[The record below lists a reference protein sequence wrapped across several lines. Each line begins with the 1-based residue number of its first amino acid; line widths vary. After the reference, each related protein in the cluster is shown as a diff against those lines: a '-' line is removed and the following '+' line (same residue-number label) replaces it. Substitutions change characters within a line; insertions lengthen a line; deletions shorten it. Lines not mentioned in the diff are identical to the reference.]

1 MSNILKIALLASI
14 GGVIGYITNVLAI
27 KLIFRPIEPIKI
39 PILNFEIIGLIPK
52 RRNEISKNIGEIIQE
67 EFLSMDDILSNIMN
81 EDDKEN
87 ITEYIKEKIKNIAQ
101 EKMSFVPFPIR
112 GMIEGYI
119 MDAVDVEV
127 KAAIDELSEDIMN
140 KAKERI
146 NIQEYLDMIKR
157 RKWIIISILLLSLA
171 LGGFRMYQN
180 YVSYVPT
187 YTSSVMV
194 KVDTMKVQKEEAAKE
209 REKESKKGSKK
220 NSKDNTDTSSYG
232 QTANNGTGQ
241 STEGYNLYNYS
252 AIAQDE
258 SIASRYYTYAADSA
272 AYDKVAQV
280 AGVRASKVMSISASQ
295 SEDRLEEINITVTS
309 SDAKSA
315 QLIAAAMPK
324 VYGDLL
330 LKETGIDCVSTVYD
344 ATPGVRSHR
353 RVDTSVPIYGLG
365 GLVIAIFIVLLL
377 EILNTK
383 IITPDDVEKYWELP
397 LLGVVPAFDEG
408 PHSKKK
414 KRK

>member
-1 MSNILKIALLASI
+1 M
-14 GGVIGYITNVLAI
+14 G
-27 KLIFRPIEPIKI
+27 
-39 PILNFEIIGLIPK
+39 
-52 RRNEISKNIGEIIQE
+52 
-67 EFLSMDDILSNIMN
+67 
-81 EDDKEN
+81 
-87 ITEYIKEKIKNIAQ
+87 
-101 EKMSFVPFPIR
+101 
-112 GMIEGYI
+112 
-119 MDAVDVEV
+119 
-127 KAAIDELSEDIMN
+127 
-140 KAKERI
+140 ERI

-157 RKWIIISILLLSLA
+157 RKWIIILIVLLSLA

-280 AGVRASKVMSISASQ
+280 AGVRASKVISISASQ

-344 ATPGVRSHR
+344 ASPGVRSHR
-353 RVDTSVPIYGLG
+353 RVDTSVPRYGLG
-365 GLVIAIFIVLLL
+365 GLVIAIFIVLHL

-397 LLGVVPAFDEG
+397 LLGVVPEFDEG

>member
-1 MSNILKIALLASI
+1 M
-14 GGVIGYITNVLAI
+14 G
-27 KLIFRPIEPIKI
+27 
-39 PILNFEIIGLIPK
+39 
-52 RRNEISKNIGEIIQE
+52 
-67 EFLSMDDILSNIMN
+67 
-81 EDDKEN
+81 
-87 ITEYIKEKIKNIAQ
+87 
-101 EKMSFVPFPIR
+101 
-112 GMIEGYI
+112 
-119 MDAVDVEV
+119 
-127 KAAIDELSEDIMN
+127 
-140 KAKERI
+140 ERI

-209 REKESKKGSKK
+209 REKESKNGSKK
-220 NSKDNTDTSSYG
+220 DSKKKDSDSSSDG
-232 QTANNGTGQ
+232 QTANNGTDQ
-241 STEGYNLYNYS
+241 TTEEYNLYNYS

-353 RVDTSVPIYGLG
+353 RVDTSVPRYGLG

>member
-1 MSNILKIALLASI
+1 M
-14 GGVIGYITNVLAI
+14 G
-27 KLIFRPIEPIKI
+27 
-39 PILNFEIIGLIPK
+39 
-52 RRNEISKNIGEIIQE
+52 
-67 EFLSMDDILSNIMN
+67 
-81 EDDKEN
+81 
-87 ITEYIKEKIKNIAQ
+87 
-101 EKMSFVPFPIR
+101 
-112 GMIEGYI
+112 
-119 MDAVDVEV
+119 
-127 KAAIDELSEDIMN
+127 
-140 KAKERI
+140 ERI

-157 RKWIIISILLLSLA
+157 RKWIIILIVLLSLA

-180 YVSYVPT
+180 YISYVPT

-220 NSKDNTDTSSYG
+220 NSKNNTDTSSDG

-241 STEGYNLYNYS
+241 SNEEYNLYNYS

-353 RVDTSVPIYGLG
+353 RVDTSVPRYGLG

-397 LLGVVPAFDEG
+397 LLGVVPEFDDG

>member
-1 MSNILKIALLASI
+1 M
-14 GGVIGYITNVLAI
+14 G
-27 KLIFRPIEPIKI
+27 
-39 PILNFEIIGLIPK
+39 
-52 RRNEISKNIGEIIQE
+52 
-67 EFLSMDDILSNIMN
+67 
-81 EDDKEN
+81 
-87 ITEYIKEKIKNIAQ
+87 
-101 EKMSFVPFPIR
+101 
-112 GMIEGYI
+112 
-119 MDAVDVEV
+119 
-127 KAAIDELSEDIMN
+127 
-140 KAKERI
+140 ERI

-241 STEGYNLYNYS
+241 STDGYNLYNYS

-295 SEDRLEEINITVTS
+295 SENRLEEINITVTS

-353 RVDTSVPIYGLG
+353 RVDTSVPRYGLG

-408 PHSKKK
+408 PHSKIK

>member
-1 MSNILKIALLASI
+1 M
-14 GGVIGYITNVLAI
+14 G
-27 KLIFRPIEPIKI
+27 
-39 PILNFEIIGLIPK
+39 
-52 RRNEISKNIGEIIQE
+52 
-67 EFLSMDDILSNIMN
+67 
-81 EDDKEN
+81 
-87 ITEYIKEKIKNIAQ
+87 
-101 EKMSFVPFPIR
+101 
-112 GMIEGYI
+112 
-119 MDAVDVEV
+119 
-127 KAAIDELSEDIMN
+127 
-140 KAKERI
+140 ERI

-220 NSKDNTDTSSYG
+220 NSKNNTDTSSDG

-241 STEGYNLYNYS
+241 SNEEYNLYNYS

-353 RVDTSVPIYGLG
+353 HVDTSVPRYGLG

>member
-1 MSNILKIALLASI
+1 M
-14 GGVIGYITNVLAI
+14 G
-27 KLIFRPIEPIKI
+27 
-39 PILNFEIIGLIPK
+39 
-52 RRNEISKNIGEIIQE
+52 
-67 EFLSMDDILSNIMN
+67 
-81 EDDKEN
+81 
-87 ITEYIKEKIKNIAQ
+87 
-101 EKMSFVPFPIR
+101 
-112 GMIEGYI
+112 
-119 MDAVDVEV
+119 
-127 KAAIDELSEDIMN
+127 
-140 KAKERI
+140 ERI

-241 STEGYNLYNYS
+241 STEEYNLYNYS

-315 QLIAAAMPK
+315 QLNAAAMPK

-344 ATPGVRSHR
+344 ATPGVRSHK
-353 RVDTSVPIYGLG
+353 RVDTSVPRYGLG

-397 LLGVVPAFDEG
+397 LLGVVPEFDDG

>member
-1 MSNILKIALLASI
+1 M
-14 GGVIGYITNVLAI
+14 G
-27 KLIFRPIEPIKI
+27 
-39 PILNFEIIGLIPK
+39 
-52 RRNEISKNIGEIIQE
+52 
-67 EFLSMDDILSNIMN
+67 
-81 EDDKEN
+81 
-87 ITEYIKEKIKNIAQ
+87 
-101 EKMSFVPFPIR
+101 
-112 GMIEGYI
+112 
-119 MDAVDVEV
+119 
-127 KAAIDELSEDIMN
+127 
-140 KAKERI
+140 ERI

-220 NSKDNTDTSSYG
+220 NSTDNTDTSSYG

-241 STEGYNLYNYS
+241 SNEEYNLYNYS

-344 ATPGVRSHR
+344 ASPGVRSHK

-383 IITPDDVEKYWELP
+383 IITPDDIEKYWELP
-397 LLGVVPAFDEG
+397 LLGVVPEFDDG

>member
-1 MSNILKIALLASI
+1 M
-14 GGVIGYITNVLAI
+14 G
-27 KLIFRPIEPIKI
+27 
-39 PILNFEIIGLIPK
+39 
-52 RRNEISKNIGEIIQE
+52 
-67 EFLSMDDILSNIMN
+67 
-81 EDDKEN
+81 
-87 ITEYIKEKIKNIAQ
+87 
-101 EKMSFVPFPIR
+101 
-112 GMIEGYI
+112 
-119 MDAVDVEV
+119 
-127 KAAIDELSEDIMN
+127 
-140 KAKERI
+140 ERI

-180 YVSYVPT
+180 YVSYVPS

-241 STEGYNLYNYS
+241 STEEYNLYNYS

-330 LKETGIDCVSTVYD
+330 LKETGIVCVSTVYD

-353 RVDTSVPIYGLG
+353 HVDTSVPRYGLG

-397 LLGVVPAFDEG
+397 LLGVVPEFDDG

>member
-1 MSNILKIALLASI
+1 M
-14 GGVIGYITNVLAI
+14 G
-27 KLIFRPIEPIKI
+27 
-39 PILNFEIIGLIPK
+39 
-52 RRNEISKNIGEIIQE
+52 
-67 EFLSMDDILSNIMN
+67 
-81 EDDKEN
+81 
-87 ITEYIKEKIKNIAQ
+87 
-101 EKMSFVPFPIR
+101 
-112 GMIEGYI
+112 
-119 MDAVDVEV
+119 
-127 KAAIDELSEDIMN
+127 
-140 KAKERI
+140 ERI

-220 NSKDNTDTSSYG
+220 DSKKKDSDSSSDG
-232 QTANNGTGQ
+232 QIANNGTDQ
-241 STEGYNLYNYS
+241 TTEEYNLYNYS

-353 RVDTSVPIYGLG
+353 RVDTSVPRYGLG

-408 PHSKKK
+408 PHSNKK

>member
-1 MSNILKIALLASI
+1 M
-14 GGVIGYITNVLAI
+14 G
-27 KLIFRPIEPIKI
+27 
-39 PILNFEIIGLIPK
+39 
-52 RRNEISKNIGEIIQE
+52 
-67 EFLSMDDILSNIMN
+67 
-81 EDDKEN
+81 
-87 ITEYIKEKIKNIAQ
+87 
-101 EKMSFVPFPIR
+101 
-112 GMIEGYI
+112 
-119 MDAVDVEV
+119 
-127 KAAIDELSEDIMN
+127 
-140 KAKERI
+140 ERI

-157 RKWIIISILLLSLA
+157 RKWIIILIVLLSLA

-220 NSKDNTDTSSYG
+220 NSKNNTDTSSDG

-241 STEGYNLYNYS
+241 SNEEYNLYNYS

-280 AGVRASKVMSISASQ
+280 AGVRASKVLSISASQ

-344 ATPGVRSHR
+344 ASPGVRSHR
-353 RVDTSVPIYGLG
+353 HVDTSVPRYGLG

-397 LLGVVPAFDEG
+397 LLGVVPEFDDG

>member
-1 MSNILKIALLASI
+1 M
-14 GGVIGYITNVLAI
+14 G
-27 KLIFRPIEPIKI
+27 
-39 PILNFEIIGLIPK
+39 
-52 RRNEISKNIGEIIQE
+52 
-67 EFLSMDDILSNIMN
+67 
-81 EDDKEN
+81 
-87 ITEYIKEKIKNIAQ
+87 
-101 EKMSFVPFPIR
+101 
-112 GMIEGYI
+112 
-119 MDAVDVEV
+119 
-127 KAAIDELSEDIMN
+127 
-140 KAKERI
+140 ERI

-180 YVSYVPT
+180 YISYVPT

-232 QTANNGTGQ
+232 QTANNGTDQ

-353 RVDTSVPIYGLG
+353 HVDTSVPRYGLG

-397 LLGVVPAFDEG
+397 LLGVVPEFDDG

>member
-1 MSNILKIALLASI
+1 M
-14 GGVIGYITNVLAI
+14 G
-27 KLIFRPIEPIKI
+27 
-39 PILNFEIIGLIPK
+39 
-52 RRNEISKNIGEIIQE
+52 
-67 EFLSMDDILSNIMN
+67 
-81 EDDKEN
+81 
-87 ITEYIKEKIKNIAQ
+87 
-101 EKMSFVPFPIR
+101 
-112 GMIEGYI
+112 
-119 MDAVDVEV
+119 
-127 KAAIDELSEDIMN
+127 
-140 KAKERI
+140 ERI

-232 QTANNGTGQ
+232 QTANNGTDQ

-280 AGVRASKVMSISASQ
+280 AGVRASKVISISASQ

-344 ATPGVRSHR
+344 ASPGVRSHR
-353 RVDTSVPIYGLG
+353 RVDTSVPRYGLG

-397 LLGVVPAFDEG
+397 LLGVVPEFDDG

>member
-1 MSNILKIALLASI
+1 M
-14 GGVIGYITNVLAI
+14 G
-27 KLIFRPIEPIKI
+27 
-39 PILNFEIIGLIPK
+39 
-52 RRNEISKNIGEIIQE
+52 
-67 EFLSMDDILSNIMN
+67 
-81 EDDKEN
+81 
-87 ITEYIKEKIKNIAQ
+87 
-101 EKMSFVPFPIR
+101 
-112 GMIEGYI
+112 
-119 MDAVDVEV
+119 
-127 KAAIDELSEDIMN
+127 
-140 KAKERI
+140 ERI

-157 RKWIIISILLLSLA
+157 RKWVIISILLLSLA

-241 STEGYNLYNYS
+241 STEEYNLYNYS

-344 ATPGVRSHR
+344 ATPGVRSHK
-353 RVDTSVPIYGLG
+353 RVDTSVPRYGLG

-397 LLGVVPAFDEG
+397 LLGVVPEFDDG

>member
-1 MSNILKIALLASI
+1 M
-14 GGVIGYITNVLAI
+14 G
-27 KLIFRPIEPIKI
+27 
-39 PILNFEIIGLIPK
+39 
-52 RRNEISKNIGEIIQE
+52 
-67 EFLSMDDILSNIMN
+67 
-81 EDDKEN
+81 
-87 ITEYIKEKIKNIAQ
+87 
-101 EKMSFVPFPIR
+101 
-112 GMIEGYI
+112 
-119 MDAVDVEV
+119 
-127 KAAIDELSEDIMN
+127 
-140 KAKERI
+140 ERI

-220 NSKDNTDTSSYG
+220 NSKDNTDTSSDG

-241 STEGYNLYNYS
+241 SNEEYNLYNYS

-258 SIASRYYTYAADSA
+258 SIASRYYTHAADSA

-353 RVDTSVPIYGLG
+353 RVDTSVPRYGLG

>member
-1 MSNILKIALLASI
+1 M
-14 GGVIGYITNVLAI
+14 G
-27 KLIFRPIEPIKI
+27 
-39 PILNFEIIGLIPK
+39 
-52 RRNEISKNIGEIIQE
+52 
-67 EFLSMDDILSNIMN
+67 
-81 EDDKEN
+81 
-87 ITEYIKEKIKNIAQ
+87 
-101 EKMSFVPFPIR
+101 
-112 GMIEGYI
+112 
-119 MDAVDVEV
+119 
-127 KAAIDELSEDIMN
+127 
-140 KAKERI
+140 ERI

-180 YVSYVPT
+180 YISYVPT

-241 STEGYNLYNYS
+241 STEEYNLYNYS

-344 ATPGVRSHR
+344 ATPGVRSHK
-353 RVDTSVPIYGLG
+353 RVDTSVPRYGLG

-408 PHSKKK
+408 PHSNKK

>member
-1 MSNILKIALLASI
+1 M
-14 GGVIGYITNVLAI
+14 G
-27 KLIFRPIEPIKI
+27 
-39 PILNFEIIGLIPK
+39 
-52 RRNEISKNIGEIIQE
+52 
-67 EFLSMDDILSNIMN
+67 
-81 EDDKEN
+81 
-87 ITEYIKEKIKNIAQ
+87 
-101 EKMSFVPFPIR
+101 
-112 GMIEGYI
+112 
-119 MDAVDVEV
+119 
-127 KAAIDELSEDIMN
+127 
-140 KAKERI
+140 ERI

-180 YVSYVPT
+180 YISYVPT

-220 NSKDNTDTSSYG
+220 NSKNNTDTSSDG
-232 QTANNGTGQ
+232 QIANNGTDQ
-241 STEGYNLYNYS
+241 TTEEYNLYNYS

-344 ATPGVRSHR
+344 ATPGVRSHK
-353 RVDTSVPIYGLG
+353 RVDTSVPRYGLG

-397 LLGVVPAFDEG
+397 LLGVVPEFDDG

>member
-1 MSNILKIALLASI
+1 M
-14 GGVIGYITNVLAI
+14 G
-27 KLIFRPIEPIKI
+27 
-39 PILNFEIIGLIPK
+39 
-52 RRNEISKNIGEIIQE
+52 
-67 EFLSMDDILSNIMN
+67 
-81 EDDKEN
+81 
-87 ITEYIKEKIKNIAQ
+87 
-101 EKMSFVPFPIR
+101 
-112 GMIEGYI
+112 
-119 MDAVDVEV
+119 
-127 KAAIDELSEDIMN
+127 
-140 KAKERI
+140 ERI

-209 REKESKKGSKK
+209 REKESKNGSKK

-344 ATPGVRSHR
+344 ATPGVRSHK
-353 RVDTSVPIYGLG
+353 RVDTSVPRYGLG

>member
-1 MSNILKIALLASI
+1 M
-14 GGVIGYITNVLAI
+14 G
-27 KLIFRPIEPIKI
+27 
-39 PILNFEIIGLIPK
+39 
-52 RRNEISKNIGEIIQE
+52 
-67 EFLSMDDILSNIMN
+67 
-81 EDDKEN
+81 
-87 ITEYIKEKIKNIAQ
+87 
-101 EKMSFVPFPIR
+101 
-112 GMIEGYI
+112 
-119 MDAVDVEV
+119 
-127 KAAIDELSEDIMN
+127 
-140 KAKERI
+140 ERI

-220 NSKDNTDTSSYG
+220 NSTDNTDTSSYG

-241 STEGYNLYNYS
+241 STDGYNLYNYS

-353 RVDTSVPIYGLG
+353 SVDTSVPIYGLG

-383 IITPDDVEKYWELP
+383 IITPDDIEKYWELP

>member
-1 MSNILKIALLASI
+1 M
-14 GGVIGYITNVLAI
+14 G
-27 KLIFRPIEPIKI
+27 
-39 PILNFEIIGLIPK
+39 
-52 RRNEISKNIGEIIQE
+52 
-67 EFLSMDDILSNIMN
+67 
-81 EDDKEN
+81 
-87 ITEYIKEKIKNIAQ
+87 
-101 EKMSFVPFPIR
+101 
-112 GMIEGYI
+112 
-119 MDAVDVEV
+119 
-127 KAAIDELSEDIMN
+127 
-140 KAKERI
+140 ERI

-157 RKWIIISILLLSLA
+157 RKWIIILIVLLSLA

-353 RVDTSVPIYGLG
+353 RVDTSVPRYGLG

-397 LLGVVPAFDEG
+397 LLGVVPEFDDG

>member
-1 MSNILKIALLASI
+1 M
-14 GGVIGYITNVLAI
+14 G
-27 KLIFRPIEPIKI
+27 
-39 PILNFEIIGLIPK
+39 
-52 RRNEISKNIGEIIQE
+52 
-67 EFLSMDDILSNIMN
+67 
-81 EDDKEN
+81 
-87 ITEYIKEKIKNIAQ
+87 
-101 EKMSFVPFPIR
+101 
-112 GMIEGYI
+112 
-119 MDAVDVEV
+119 
-127 KAAIDELSEDIMN
+127 
-140 KAKERI
+140 ERI

-157 RKWIIISILLLSLA
+157 RKWIIILIVLLSLA

-180 YVSYVPT
+180 YISYVPT

-241 STEGYNLYNYS
+241 STEEYNLYNYS
-252 AIAQDE
+252 AIAQYE

-344 ATPGVRSHR
+344 ATPGVRSHK
-353 RVDTSVPIYGLG
+353 RVDTSVPRYGLG

-397 LLGVVPAFDEG
+397 LLGVVPEFDDG

>member
-1 MSNILKIALLASI
+1 M
-14 GGVIGYITNVLAI
+14 G
-27 KLIFRPIEPIKI
+27 
-39 PILNFEIIGLIPK
+39 
-52 RRNEISKNIGEIIQE
+52 
-67 EFLSMDDILSNIMN
+67 
-81 EDDKEN
+81 
-87 ITEYIKEKIKNIAQ
+87 
-101 EKMSFVPFPIR
+101 
-112 GMIEGYI
+112 
-119 MDAVDVEV
+119 
-127 KAAIDELSEDIMN
+127 
-140 KAKERI
+140 ERI

-157 RKWIIISILLLSLA
+157 RKWIIILILLLSLA

-220 NSKDNTDTSSYG
+220 NSKNNTDTSSDG

-241 STEGYNLYNYS
+241 SNDEYNLYNYS

-280 AGVRASKVMSISASQ
+280 AGVRASKVISISASQ

-353 RVDTSVPIYGLG
+353 RVDTSVPRYGLG

-397 LLGVVPAFDEG
+397 LLGVVPEFDDG

>member
-1 MSNILKIALLASI
+1 M
-14 GGVIGYITNVLAI
+14 G
-27 KLIFRPIEPIKI
+27 
-39 PILNFEIIGLIPK
+39 
-52 RRNEISKNIGEIIQE
+52 
-67 EFLSMDDILSNIMN
+67 
-81 EDDKEN
+81 
-87 ITEYIKEKIKNIAQ
+87 
-101 EKMSFVPFPIR
+101 
-112 GMIEGYI
+112 
-119 MDAVDVEV
+119 
-127 KAAIDELSEDIMN
+127 
-140 KAKERI
+140 ERI

-241 STEGYNLYNYS
+241 STEEYNLYNYS

-344 ATPGVRSHR
+344 ATPGVRSHK
-353 RVDTSVPIYGLG
+353 RVDTSVPRYGLG

-397 LLGVVPAFDEG
+397 LLGVVPEFDDG

-414 KRK
+414 NRK

>member
-1 MSNILKIALLASI
+1 M
-14 GGVIGYITNVLAI
+14 G
-27 KLIFRPIEPIKI
+27 
-39 PILNFEIIGLIPK
+39 
-52 RRNEISKNIGEIIQE
+52 
-67 EFLSMDDILSNIMN
+67 
-81 EDDKEN
+81 
-87 ITEYIKEKIKNIAQ
+87 
-101 EKMSFVPFPIR
+101 
-112 GMIEGYI
+112 
-119 MDAVDVEV
+119 
-127 KAAIDELSEDIMN
+127 
-140 KAKERI
+140 ERI

-232 QTANNGTGQ
+232 QTANNGTDQ

-353 RVDTSVPIYGLG
+353 HVDTSVPRYGLG

-397 LLGVVPAFDEG
+397 LLGVVPEFDDG

>member
-1 MSNILKIALLASI
+1 M
-14 GGVIGYITNVLAI
+14 G
-27 KLIFRPIEPIKI
+27 
-39 PILNFEIIGLIPK
+39 
-52 RRNEISKNIGEIIQE
+52 
-67 EFLSMDDILSNIMN
+67 
-81 EDDKEN
+81 
-87 ITEYIKEKIKNIAQ
+87 
-101 EKMSFVPFPIR
+101 
-112 GMIEGYI
+112 
-119 MDAVDVEV
+119 
-127 KAAIDELSEDIMN
+127 
-140 KAKERI
+140 ERI

-157 RKWIIISILLLSLA
+157 RKWIIILIVLLSLA

-220 NSKDNTDTSSYG
+220 DSKKKDSDSSSDG
-232 QTANNGTGQ
+232 QIANNGTDQ
-241 STEGYNLYNYS
+241 TTEEYNLYNYS

-280 AGVRASKVMSISASQ
+280 AGVRASKVLSISASQ

-353 RVDTSVPIYGLG
+353 RVDTSVPRYGLG

-383 IITPDDVEKYWELP
+383 IITPDDIEKYWELP

>member
-1 MSNILKIALLASI
+1 M
-14 GGVIGYITNVLAI
+14 G
-27 KLIFRPIEPIKI
+27 
-39 PILNFEIIGLIPK
+39 
-52 RRNEISKNIGEIIQE
+52 
-67 EFLSMDDILSNIMN
+67 
-81 EDDKEN
+81 
-87 ITEYIKEKIKNIAQ
+87 
-101 EKMSFVPFPIR
+101 
-112 GMIEGYI
+112 
-119 MDAVDVEV
+119 
-127 KAAIDELSEDIMN
+127 
-140 KAKERI
+140 ERI

-220 NSKDNTDTSSYG
+220 NSKNNTNTSSDG

-241 STEGYNLYNYS
+241 SNEEYNLYNYS

-353 RVDTSVPIYGLG
+353 RVDTSVPRYGLG

-397 LLGVVPAFDEG
+397 LLGVVPEFDDG

>member
-1 MSNILKIALLASI
+1 M
-14 GGVIGYITNVLAI
+14 G
-27 KLIFRPIEPIKI
+27 
-39 PILNFEIIGLIPK
+39 
-52 RRNEISKNIGEIIQE
+52 
-67 EFLSMDDILSNIMN
+67 
-81 EDDKEN
+81 
-87 ITEYIKEKIKNIAQ
+87 
-101 EKMSFVPFPIR
+101 
-112 GMIEGYI
+112 
-119 MDAVDVEV
+119 
-127 KAAIDELSEDIMN
+127 
-140 KAKERI
+140 ERI

-220 NSKDNTDTSSYG
+220 NSKNNTDISSDG

-241 STEGYNLYNYS
+241 STDEYNLYNYS

-383 IITPDDVEKYWELP
+383 IITPDDIEKYWELP
-397 LLGVVPAFDEG
+397 LLGVVPEFDDG

>member
-1 MSNILKIALLASI
+1 M
-14 GGVIGYITNVLAI
+14 G
-27 KLIFRPIEPIKI
+27 
-39 PILNFEIIGLIPK
+39 
-52 RRNEISKNIGEIIQE
+52 
-67 EFLSMDDILSNIMN
+67 
-81 EDDKEN
+81 
-87 ITEYIKEKIKNIAQ
+87 
-101 EKMSFVPFPIR
+101 
-112 GMIEGYI
+112 
-119 MDAVDVEV
+119 
-127 KAAIDELSEDIMN
+127 
-140 KAKERI
+140 ERI

-157 RKWIIISILLLSLA
+157 RKWIIILIVLLSLA

-241 STEGYNLYNYS
+241 STDGYNLYNYS

-280 AGVRASKVMSISASQ
+280 AGVRASKVLSISASQ

-344 ATPGVRSHR
+344 ASPGVRSHR
-353 RVDTSVPIYGLG
+353 RVDTSVPRYGLG

-397 LLGVVPAFDEG
+397 LLGVVPEFDDG

>member
-1 MSNILKIALLASI
+1 M
-14 GGVIGYITNVLAI
+14 G
-27 KLIFRPIEPIKI
+27 
-39 PILNFEIIGLIPK
+39 
-52 RRNEISKNIGEIIQE
+52 
-67 EFLSMDDILSNIMN
+67 
-81 EDDKEN
+81 
-87 ITEYIKEKIKNIAQ
+87 
-101 EKMSFVPFPIR
+101 
-112 GMIEGYI
+112 
-119 MDAVDVEV
+119 
-127 KAAIDELSEDIMN
+127 
-140 KAKERI
+140 ERI

-353 RVDTSVPIYGLG
+353 SVDTSVPRYGLG

-397 LLGVVPAFDEG
+397 LLGVVPCI
-408 PHSKKK
+408 
-414 KRK
+414 

>member
-1 MSNILKIALLASI
+1 M
-14 GGVIGYITNVLAI
+14 G
-27 KLIFRPIEPIKI
+27 
-39 PILNFEIIGLIPK
+39 
-52 RRNEISKNIGEIIQE
+52 
-67 EFLSMDDILSNIMN
+67 
-81 EDDKEN
+81 
-87 ITEYIKEKIKNIAQ
+87 
-101 EKMSFVPFPIR
+101 
-112 GMIEGYI
+112 
-119 MDAVDVEV
+119 
-127 KAAIDELSEDIMN
+127 
-140 KAKERI
+140 ERI

-157 RKWIIISILLLSLA
+157 RKWIIILIVLLSLA

-220 NSKDNTDTSSYG
+220 NSKNNTDTSSDG

-241 STEGYNLYNYS
+241 SNDEYNLYNYS

-258 SIASRYYTYAADSA
+258 SIASRYYTYATDSA

-280 AGVRASKVMSISASQ
+280 AGVRASKVLSISASQ

-353 RVDTSVPIYGLG
+353 RVDTSVPRYGLG

-397 LLGVVPAFDEG
+397 LLGVVPEFDDG